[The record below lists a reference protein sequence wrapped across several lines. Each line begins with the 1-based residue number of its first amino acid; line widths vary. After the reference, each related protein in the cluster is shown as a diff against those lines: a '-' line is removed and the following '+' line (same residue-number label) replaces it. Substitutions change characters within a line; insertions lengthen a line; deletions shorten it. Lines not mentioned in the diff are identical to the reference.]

1 MASIL
6 VVDDE
11 ESIIDFISYN
21 LEVRG
26 HRVQVARAGM
36 EAVGIAAESRPDLVI
51 LDIMLPD
58 IDGFEVLKRLKAA
71 GDVSVLM
78 LSALDSVPDKVLGL
92 ELGADDY
99 LTKPFSVREL
109 LARVKALLRRATTVI
124 PDRTLESG
132 SLRIDVGRRV
142 CEFDGEAVELTN
154 KEFDLLYYLMLN
166 RGLALSRAKV
176 MEAVW
181 GLDAPSGERTV
192 DSHVKMLRK
201 KLGEAGLRDS
211 IETLRGVGYR
221 FAK

>member
-6 VVDDE
+6 LVDDE

-132 SLRIDVGRRV
+132 SLRIDVGRHV
-142 CEFDGEAVELTN
+142 CKFDGEAVELTN

-181 GLDAPSGERTV
+181 GLDAPSGDRTV